1 MVRTM
6 MNCSAKQVKWPKN
19 ALIATTS
26 DGHVY
31 ASSSGRL
38 SIIAHYCPVVLLVL
52 LCSGLLH
59 IHICHSHDGG
69 QMVQLVLNI

>member
-1 MVRTM
+1 M

-31 ASSSGRL
+31 AFSSGGF
-38 SIIAHYCPVVLLVL
+38 SWIK
-52 LCSGLLH
+52 
-59 IHICHSHDGG
+59 
-69 QMVQLVLNI
+69 